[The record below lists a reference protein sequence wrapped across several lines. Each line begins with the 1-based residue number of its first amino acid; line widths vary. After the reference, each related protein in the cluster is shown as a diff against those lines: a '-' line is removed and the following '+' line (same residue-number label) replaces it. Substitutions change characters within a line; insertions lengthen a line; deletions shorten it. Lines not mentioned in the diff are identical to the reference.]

1 MWGGLALL
9 GGGGILLI
17 VVLERY
23 RRHYERWNG
32 PHYMQ
37 QIAILTPS
45 KEEALE
51 LPKVRPLCGHKVT
64 RWALLRGGSR

>member
-1 MWGGLALL
+1 MWGWLALL

-17 VVLERY
+17 VGLERW
-23 RRHYERWNG
+23 RRRREFYAG

-37 QIAILTPS
+37 QIQILTPS

-51 LPKVRPLCGHKVT
+51 LPKVRPLRGVKQTPWH
-64 RWALLRGGSR
+64 RLRRVR